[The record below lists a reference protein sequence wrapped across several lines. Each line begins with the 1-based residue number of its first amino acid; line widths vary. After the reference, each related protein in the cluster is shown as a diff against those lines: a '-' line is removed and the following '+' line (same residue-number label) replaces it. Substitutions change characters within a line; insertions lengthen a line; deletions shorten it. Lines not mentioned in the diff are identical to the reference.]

1 MMSCCPHHSDHRK
14 IQRSIEWACA
24 AFHKWDNGKARKG
37 WWRKYAIELQQCAHL
52 PDTCTITCCN
62 RAVHEGIVARLSA
75 QGHHCARDTVS
86 AVRLGA
92 PTFFR
97 VHVSKQRRTSF
108 NSRTSTL
115 YAPF

>member
-1 MMSCCPHHSDHRK
+1 
-14 IQRSIEWACA
+14 
-24 AFHKWDNGKARKG
+24 
-37 WWRKYAIELQQCAHL
+37 
-52 PDTCTITCCN
+52 
-62 RAVHEGIVARLSA
+62 VHEGIVARLSA